1 MEISDLLTEMVKNK
15 ASDLFLSV
23 DSPPLIKVEG
33 KMRPVGTDT
42 LDTETNHRLILSI
55 LTDNEAAEFDRDAEM
70 NKSLHAPGVGRFR
83 VNVFRQRG
91 EPALV
96 ARHIKD
102 KIPSIEQLQLP
113 EVLQEYIMA
122 ERGLILVVGGT
133 GTGKSTTLAA
143 MIDYRNANRDG
154 HILTIEDPIEF
165 VYRHRKSLVNQ
176 REVGVDTRSFEV
188 ALKNAMRE
196 APDVI
201 LIGEIRDEETMKHA
215 IAYAET
221 GHLALAT
228 LHANNANQ
236 ALDRILNFFPEDAR
250 QHTLQDLSLNL
261 RAVISQR
268 LCLDAEGGR
277 VAAVELMPN
286 TPYIG
291 ELIESGRIDELKDAM
306 TRSSACKTFDQAL
319 YELAEAGKIT
329 EAEAL
334 RQADSRNNLALKFR
348 LEKSGE
354 SKGYPIKSEFSL
366 VKTAPFDCY
375 HTFTIRPLKIE
386 DSPNTR
392 DDAREVLD
400 TGIAHAL
407 KVKGLKQVKTDA
419 DVEVQYVFGVKD
431 TKGLELSPMG
441 EEDESFDQYEA
452 ETVEHAMLV
461 VNIVDTRTKKPVY
474 RLSASR
480 QISEHQDSQEN
491 INREFVSMLSSFPA
505 GQ

>member
-1 MEISDLLTEMVKNK
+1 MDIADLLTEMVANK

-23 DSPPLIKVEG
+23 DSPPLIKVDG
-33 KMRPVGTDT
+33 KMRPVGSEA
-42 LDTETNHRLILSI
+42 LDSETNQRLIYSV
-55 LTDNEAAEFDRDAEM
+55 LTDKETAEFDRDSEL
-70 NKSLHAPGVGRFR
+70 NKSLHAEGIGRFR

-102 KIPSIEQLQLP
+102 KIPTIEQLRLP
-113 EVLQEYIMA
+113 EALKELIMA

-143 MIDYRNANRDG
+143 MIDYRNANRQG

-165 VYRHRKSLVNQ
+165 IYKNKKSLVSQ
-176 REVGVDTRSFEV
+176 REVGVDTKSFEV

-201 LIGEIRDEETMKHA
+201 LIGEIRDAETMKDA

-306 TRSSACKTFDQAL
+306 TRSHACKTFDQAL
-319 YELAEAGKIT
+319 YELADQGRIT

-348 LEKSGE
+348 LEKSGTD
-354 SKGYPIKSEFSL
+354 KGYPIKSEFSL

-375 HTFTIRPLKIE
+375 ETFKIRPLKVE
-386 DSPNTR
+386 GGR
-392 DDAREVLD
+392 DDARQVLD
-400 TGIAHAL
+400 AGIAHAL
-407 KVKGLKQVKTDA
+407 KVKGLKQAKTDP
-419 DVEVQYVFGVKD
+419 DVEVQYIFGVKD
-431 TKGLELSPMG
+431 TKGLELAPMG
-441 EEDESFDQYEA
+441 EEDESFEKYEA
-452 ETVEHAMLV
+452 ETAEHAMLV

-480 QISEHQDSQEN
+480 QISEHEDSQEN

-505 GQ
+505 GH